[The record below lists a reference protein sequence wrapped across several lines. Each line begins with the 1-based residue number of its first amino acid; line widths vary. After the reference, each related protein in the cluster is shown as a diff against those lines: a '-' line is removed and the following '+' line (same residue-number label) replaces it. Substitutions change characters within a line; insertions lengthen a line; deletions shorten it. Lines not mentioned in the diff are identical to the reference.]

1 MSFFE
6 VLERAP
12 QRGAFLSGITNM
24 RYRTGEAP
32 GEAGMSMDQGFFLAI
47 ALLNLAIGIGF
58 V

>member
-1 MSFFE
+1 
-6 VLERAP
+6 
-12 QRGAFLSGITNM
+12 M